1 MLNNSILKSIIE
13 LENLHWAWEKAKD
26 FYNDDNYW
34 CDELEIIDFQV
45 NYENYLKKIQ
55 QEILENKYKLSPL
68 KPIFFPKTKGEN
80 GELKNRQMFWVSIK
94 DQVVWLAVMNVIG
107 KYYDKQMPFWSYGNR
122 LYVNIYPNKTESTEE
137 KIQWL
142 YGPYRNTT
150 KKHIVVL
157 DKVGQDLEKI
167 FILHLR

>member
-55 QEILENKYKLSPL
+55 QEILENK
-68 KPIFFPKTKGEN
+68 
-80 GELKNRQMFWVSIK
+80 
-94 DQVVWLAVMNVIG
+94 
-107 KYYDKQMPFWSYGNR
+107 
-122 LYVNIYPNKTESTEE
+122 
-137 KIQWL
+137 
-142 YGPYRNTT
+142 
-150 KKHIVVL
+150 
-157 DKVGQDLEKI
+157 
-167 FILHLR
+167 